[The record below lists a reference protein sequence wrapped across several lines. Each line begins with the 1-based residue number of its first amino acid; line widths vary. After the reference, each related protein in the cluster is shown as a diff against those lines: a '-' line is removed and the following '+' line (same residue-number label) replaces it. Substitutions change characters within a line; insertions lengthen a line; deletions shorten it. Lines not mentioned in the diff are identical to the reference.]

1 MVNNMIDTK
10 DETKE
15 LIGQVREIYLKLYN
29 GIMNK
34 DLSNVKKYLSMELY
48 HEYNNLINNLYG
60 PKEKQMYE
68 DIEIVSTRILKTEEI
83 NDKKII
89 TISLVS
95 KYKNY
100 IINTE
105 TDKVTAGNCER
116 KVEKD
121 NIITLVK
128 FLDDSNIKIL
138 VECSNCGATIDISEN
153 EECEYCHTIN
163 KKDDIEFVFT
173 SLLIK

>member
-1 MVNNMIDTK
+1 MVINMIDTK
-10 DETKE
+10 EDTRE
-15 LIGQVREIYLKLYN
+15 LIEQVSNIYLKLYE
-29 GIMNK
+29 GITNK
-34 DLSNVKKYLSMELY
+34 DLSGVKKYLSMELY

-60 PKEKQMYE
+60 PNEKQIYE
-68 DIEIVSTRILKTEEI
+68 DIEIVSTRLLSVEEI

-105 TDKVTAGNCER
+105 SENITVGNDQR

-121 NIITLVK
+121 NIITIVK
-128 FLDDSNIKIL
+128 FLDDSNIKVL

-163 KKDDIEFVFT
+163 HKDNVEFVFT